1 MNSIAKQG
9 GVGRFVLDY
18 FAYFALI
25 LAVLFFTA
33 VNSDYFSL
41 GNLREILM
49 RASITTP
56 IGLGIMLTLGL
67 RGIDLSPGTTVGL
80 TGIMMAMMIEGKHS
94 LATAIAVGCLVG
106 LAVGCANAVLV
117 ARFNLEPLIATLSL
131 MFIGSSIERALTK
144 GGLPIYL
151 IGEKVGLGNIY
162 RGTLL
167 SIPYPIWILIVIT
180 LVFYLVLEKT
190 AYGRKFYASGASLR
204 GSINAGIS
212 IRVYIAA
219 AYIISGLTS
228 SLAGVF
234 VASQVR
240 SGQPLVGQ
248 SFLWDAIG
256 AAFISRFLSRRDRPN
271 ALGTAFGAILFASI
285 HVGLTLVGV
294 QFYLRNFFLGLIL
307 LIILMAA
314 SLRSIKSR

>member
-1 MNSIAKQG
+1 MNRTIAQG
-9 GVGRFVLDY
+9 GPLRILLDY
-18 FAYFALI
+18 FAYFALL
-25 LAVLFFTA
+25 LAILFFTA
-33 VNSDYFSL
+33 INHDYLSL
-41 GNLREILM
+41 GNFKEILM

-56 IGLGIMLTLGL
+56 IALGIMLTLGL
-67 RGIDLSPGTTVGL
+67 RGIDLSPGTVVGF
-80 TGIMMAMMIEGKHS
+80 TGIIMAMLVEAKYS
-94 LATAIAVGCLVG
+94 LAVAILVGCLVG
-106 LAVGCANAVLV
+106 VVFGGLNAVLV

-151 IGEKVGLGNIY
+151 YGEKVGFGNIY
-162 RGTLL
+162 RNTIL
-167 SIPYPIWILIVIT
+167 SIPQPIWILLIIT
-180 LVFYLVLEKT
+180 FVFYVILEKT
-190 AYGRKFYASGASLR
+190 AYGRKFYATGASLR
-204 GSINAGIS
+204 DSVNAGIS
-212 IRVYIAA
+212 IRAYIAA
-219 AYIISGLTS
+219 AYIISGFTAS
-228 SLAGVF
+228 IAGVL

-271 ALGTAFGAILFASI
+271 AIGTAFGAILFASI

-307 LIILMAA
+307 LVILLAA
-314 SLRSIKSR
+314 SLRSRI